1 MFLEVLGKSE
11 SEFEKG
17 FFAWTHK
24 QVATWGY
31 DADSS
36 KRYDELREQGEALIH
51 SRDYQKAVDIWKQI
65 ETLRPVDQLPHS
77 RLAGLYI
84 RLNQPE
90 NLVDELIQ
98 LHLRSLH
105 DNIYA
110 KKISRVYRDMGNT
123 DKATAYALQAVYIDP
138 YDPDAHEL
146 LADLDTKTG
155 NTEGAAREKRVL
167 KILDAMSSDENTPAN

>member
-1 MFLEVLGKSE
+1 
-11 SEFEKG
+11 
-17 FFAWTHK
+17 
-24 QVATWGY
+24 
-31 DADSS
+31 
-36 KRYDELREQGEALIH
+36 LIH
-51 SRDYQKAVDIWKQI
+51 SRDYQKAVEVWKQI

-84 RLNQPE
+84 RLNQPQ

-110 KKISRVYRDMGNT
+110 KKISRVYRDMGQT

-146 LADLDTKTG
+146 LADLDAKTG
-155 NTEGAAREKRVL
+155 NTDGAAKEKRVL
-167 KILDAMSSDENTPAN
+167 KILDAMSSDENTPVN